1 MHAVV
6 GLLSVMQ
13 QEGAASL
20 RPEQRL
26 AVDAIARASALSS
39 TLADHVMET
48 LSTAAAAGS
57 HDPPPPSSLTLVARR
72 PFDLRSLVTD
82 AASVGGCLARCRG
95 LGFSQQLEASSLPE
109 WVVRDDKRVFH
120 LLLHMVGAL
129 LSRCHGHVAGAVLS
143 FSVCSFSNIV
153 GDDQDRIPVPERAK
167 FSGGNQVFVK
177 FQVGLT
183 RSPESD
189 PGSSPATR
197 PPPSGLGPD
206 SGDAAGVRLSTAMCK
221 RIAQV
226 LILVRD

>member
-1 MHAVV
+1 
-6 GLLSVMQ
+6 
-13 QEGAASL
+13 
-20 RPEQRL
+20 
-26 AVDAIARASALSS
+26 
-39 TLADHVMET
+39 MET

-109 WVVRDDKRVFH
+109 WVVGDDKRVFH

-153 GDDQDRIPVPERAK
+153 GADQDQIPVLERAK

-189 PGSSPATR
+189 PGSSPAAR
-197 PPPSGLGPD
+197 QPPPGLSPN
-206 SGDAAGVRLSTAMCK
+206 SGDAAGVRLNTAMCK

-226 LILVRD
+226 LISVRD

>member
-1 MHAVV
+1 
-6 GLLSVMQ
+6 MQ
-13 QEGAASL
+13 QEAAAL

-82 AASVGGCLARCRG
+82 VASVGGCLARCRG
-95 LGFSQQLEASSLPE
+95 IGFSQQLEASSLPE
-109 WVVRDDKRVFH
+109 WVVGDDKRVFH

-129 LSRCHGHVAGAVLS
+129 LSRCHGHVAGGVLS

-153 GDDQDRIPVPERAK
+153 GDDHSHKVPAIDRIEER
-167 FSGGNQVFVK
+167 G
-177 FQVGLT
+177 
-183 RSPESD
+183 R
-189 PGSSPATR
+189 GSS
-197 PPPSGLGPD
+197 LYKIV
-206 SGDAAGVRLSTAMCK
+206 VRRKYTSME
-221 RIAQV
+221 R
-226 LILVRD
+226 

>member
-1 MHAVV
+1 
-6 GLLSVMQ
+6 MQ
-13 QEGAASL
+13 QEAAAL

-26 AVDAIARASALSS
+26 AVDALARASALSS

-189 PGSSPATR
+189 PGSSPAAR
-197 PPPSGLGPD
+197 QPPPCLAPN

-226 LILVRD
+226 LISVRD